1 MGECPLVVVR
11 VVVTL
16 SGNCPGGSCL
26 GGTYPRWYLPYAV
39 VTLGGNCPGVVVRV
53 VVVLG
58 GSYPRW

>member
-39 VTLGGNCPGVVVRV
+39 VTLGGNCPG
-53 VVVLG
+53 
-58 GSYPRW
+58 GSCPGW